1 MSSELWTASTLRK
14 NGYKSYDKVKA
25 APWGGF
31 FYAFF
36 TNSLFSII
44 DPNPSTLQLMLWSPS
59 TSLIR
64 LTLVPGLIG
73 LGAPFTGND
82 FMTVTLSPSC
92 RGLPFASRTTCP
104 CGSSFGFHSLFTQ
117 IKNFRIRC
125 SNKDL
130 QKDTRAL
137 RDVVHTFKHE
147 HALNIRKYFI
157 RKSRRF

>member
-14 NGYKSYDKVKA
+14 NGYKLYDKVKA
-25 APWGGF
+25 ALRGGF

-59 TSLIR
+59 ASLIR
-64 LTLVPGLIG
+64 LILVPGLIG

-92 RGLPFASRTTCP
+92 KRLPLTSITTSP
-104 CGSSFGFHSLFTQ
+104 CGSSCAFHSCPHSGQ
-117 IKNFRIRC
+117 M
-125 SNKDL
+125 NKAS
-130 QKDTRAL
+130 KG
-137 RDVVHTFKHE
+137 
-147 HALNIRKYFI
+147 
-157 RKSRRF
+157 